1 MPNGE
6 DKMQNKN
13 NKTDMN
19 ITQHDDD
26 DDEDDGYCYW
36 DCAF

>member
-6 DKMQNKN
+6 DKNEN
-13 NKTDMN
+13 NLN
-19 ITQHDDD
+19 NTQH